1 VETRSPEVEEIR
13 TQLRRMLDSRFFRQ
27 SPRLSRLLTFTVDQA
42 VEGSEQRL
50 KEYSIALE
58 VFGKPESFD
67 PRLDSAVRVAAR
79 QLRAKIDAYY
89 LTDGAQDTVLIRYRP
104 GEYMPRFYHR
114 GDAAALD
121 PDPSPEGILRPALVV
136 GKERASIRTL
146 TECLDAMS
154 YPIARVVDSA
164 EKALELLPAIG
175 ACVIITGLALT
186 GPMNGTELMRCVQN
200 QGDTAVVALIPCA
213 VEMQMLQELLSAGPD
228 SLLYEPVRA
237 SDLKTAVRI
246 AVAHRNAAARAR
258 DAQGHPQMAS
268 CA

>member
-1 VETRSPEVEEIR
+1 
-13 TQLRRMLDSRFFRQ
+13 MLDSRFFRQ
-27 SPRLSRLLTFTVDQA
+27 SPRLSRLLTFTVEQA

-79 QLRAKIDAYY
+79 QLRAKIDTYY
-89 LTDGAQDTVLIRYRP
+89 LTDGAQDPVLIRYRP

-114 GDAAALD
+114 GDSAASIE
-121 PDPSPEGILRPALVV
+121 PDPSPDGVLRPALVV
-136 GKERASIRTL
+136 GKERSSIRTL

-164 EKALELLPAIG
+164 EKALEVLPALG
-175 ACVIITGLALT
+175 SCVVITGLALT
-186 GPMNGTELMRCVQN
+186 GSMNGTELIRSLRDQN
-200 QGDTAVVALIPCA
+200 GSALVALIPSA
-213 VEMQMLQELLSAGPD
+213 IEVQMLQELLSAGPD
-228 SLLYEPVRA
+228 SFLYEPVRA
-237 SDLKTAVRI
+237 PDLRTAVRM
-246 AVAHRNAAARAR
+246 AVAHRSTIARVR
-258 DAQGHPQMAS
+258 EAQGRPEMA